1 MVGLSE
7 IQYPRIWNNVRKLNN
22 VFYARLGKEGT
33 IVRHEV
39 PDCYYKSVNQVL
51 DSMKNQIDEQ
61 KRNDLTLSYDAVTRC
76 VTIDVKNSLEIL
88 LGDGFAPLL
97 GFENGQ
103 SIDKRTISPHVA
115 SLAGGFH
122 SLYVYLDI
130 IDAPH

>member
-76 VTIDVKNSLEIL
+76 VTINNDSSKYYSEMEL
-88 LGDGFAPLL
+88 
-97 GFENGQ
+97 
-103 SIDKRTISPHVA
+103 H
-115 SLAGGFH
+115 H
-122 SLYVYLDI
+122 Y
-130 IDAPH
+130 